1 MEEKRTLALTIVE
14 KKYMDRI
21 LAEEGEQFK
30 KDCLKS

>member
-14 KKYMDRI
+14 KQYMDRI

-30 KDCLKS
+30 KILFKK